1 MKSKKLVTRF
11 INLLVKARKLTPIE
25 RLANR
30 VGYMGTA
37 FINLII
43 GYGIVFYKLI

>member
-37 FINLII
+37 FIMLSPYLLPYDNI
-43 GYGIVFYKLI
+43 GV